1 MQILEASAGSHT
13 CTVGT
18 MAVDG
23 GLIPAGGRTW
33 LVLLR
38 DYLIRNAESWPERQ
52 AFASA
57 TATLTWGEVA
67 DRASRLAAALR
78 RLGVQHGDVVA
89 CMSADTHEVVEAF
102 YAAAIIGAVR
112 TGIHYRYTA
121 REAAHI
127 LRNSAAKVLLVQG
140 GRAEETFGQIT
151 ELPPG
156 LEHVV
161 GFGDHHRSHDYER
174 LLGGSEPL
182 AAEDWPKLGANDLAT
197 IGYTSGST
205 GLPKGAVS
213 THGAVVAAALNTW
226 AQAGLWHEDVMLNC
240 ISCLGGA
247 NIIFAGGN
255 VFTGGK
261 SVLLDRFSPQRLQ
274 ELIEC
279 EAITVALMVPTMM
292 QDMLGSADFN
302 RDALRSL
309 RLVIYGAA
317 PATPSLIRRAIREF
331 GCELQQWYGTT
342 EATGGW
348 TTILHHTE
356 HLHALDE
363 APEILS
369 SVGRPTLHTELRIVD
384 DDGNELPRGQIGT
397 VAIRCETLMNGYLDA
412 PAETAEVLRDGWL
425 EIGDLGYQSEQG
437 YLFIVDRKKFKIV
450 TGGFNVYPIMVE
462 NVLAE
467 HEAVSEVCVVGMP
480 DERLGEAVCAVVVPA
495 KPVDPAELAE
505 FCRGRI
511 ASYAVPKRVDFVDS
525 LPRNPAGKVLK
536 RQVRERYYPDG
547 DAPGGE
553 AEA

>member
-1 MQILEASAGSHT
+1 
-13 CTVGT
+13 
-18 MAVDG
+18 
-23 GLIPAGGRTW
+23 
-33 LVLLR
+33 VLLR
-38 DYLIRNAESWPERQ
+38 DYLVRNAEAWPERQ

-57 TATLTWGEVA
+57 TATLTWGEVV
-67 DRASRLAAALR
+67 DRASRLAAALG
-78 RLGVQHGDVVA
+78 RLGVRHGDVVA
-89 CMSADTHEVVEAF
+89 CMSTDTHEVVEAF
-102 YAAAIIGAVR
+102 YASAIVGAVR

-127 LRNSAAKVLLVQG
+127 LRNSGAKVLLLQG
-140 GRAEETFGQIT
+140 GRAEETFGQIP
-151 ELPPG
+151 ELPPT

-161 GFGDHHRSHDYER
+161 GFGDHHRSQDYEQ
-174 LLGGSEPL
+174 LLINHEPL
-182 AAEDWPKLGANDLAT
+182 APEGWPKLGPNDLAT

-226 AQAGLWHEDVMLNC
+226 CQAGLWHEDVLLNG

-247 NIIFAGGN
+247 NIIFTGGN

-261 SVLLDRFSPQRLQ
+261 SVFLDHFSPQRFG
-274 ELIEC
+274 ELVER
-279 EAITVALMVPTMM
+279 EAVTVALMVPTMM
-292 QDMLGSADFN
+292 QDVLDSADFN
-302 RDALRSL
+302 RDSLRSL

-317 PATPSLIRRAIREF
+317 PATPSLIRRAISEF

-348 TTILHHTE
+348 TTILHHRE
-356 HLHALDE
+356 HLHALND

-369 SVGRPTLHTELRIVD
+369 SVGRPTLQTELRIVD
-384 DDGNELPRGQIGT
+384 DDGIELPRGQIGT
-397 VAIRCETLMNGYLDA
+397 VAIRSQTLMNGYLDA

-450 TGGFNVYPIMVE
+450 TGGFNVYPVTIE
-462 NVLAE
+462 NLLAE
-467 HEAVSEVCVVGMP
+467 HEAVSEVCVVGIP
-480 DERLGEAVCAVVVPA
+480 DQRLGEAVCAVVVPA
-495 KPVDPAELAE
+495 KPVDPAELVE

-511 ASYAVPKRVDFVDS
+511 ASYAVPKRIDFVDS

-536 RQVRERYYPDG
+536 REVRDRYYPDG
-547 DAPGGE
+547 GGPDADGPGSG
-553 AEA
+553 

>member
-1 MQILEASAGSHT
+1 M
-13 CTVGT
+13 
-18 MAVDG
+18 
-23 GLIPAGGRTW
+23 
-33 LVLLR
+33 LLR

-67 DRASRLAAALR
+67 DRACRLAAALR
-78 RLGVQHGDVVA
+78 RLGVRHGDVVA
-89 CMSADTHEVVEAF
+89 CMSTDTHEVVEAF
-102 YAAAIIGAVR
+102 YASAIIGAVR

-127 LRNSAAKVLLVQG
+127 LRNSAAKVLLLEG
-140 GRAEETFGQIT
+140 GRAEETFGQIS
-151 ELPPG
+151 ELPPT

-161 GFGDHHRSHDYER
+161 GFGDHHRSQDYER
-174 LLGGSEPL
+174 LLSDHEPL
-182 AAEDWPKLGANDLAT
+182 AAEDWPKLGPNDLAT

-213 THGAVVAAALNTW
+213 AHGAVVAAALNTW
-226 AQAGLWHEDVMLNC
+226 SQAGLWHEDVMLNC

-247 NIIFAGGN
+247 NIIFTGGN
-255 VFTGGK
+255 VFTGSK
-261 SVLLDRFSPQRLQ
+261 SVFLDRYSPQRFV
-274 ELIEC
+274 ELVER
-279 EAITVALMVPTMM
+279 EGVTVALLVPTMM
-292 QDMLGSADFN
+292 QDVLDAADLN
-302 RDALRSL
+302 RDGLRSI

-317 PATPSLIRRAIREF
+317 PATPSLIRRAISEF
-331 GCELQQWYGTT
+331 GCELQQWYGST

-356 HLHALDE
+356 HLHALNG
-363 APEILS
+363 APEILT

-397 VAIRCETLMNGYLDA
+397 VAIRTQTLMNGYLDA

-450 TGGFNVYPIMVE
+450 TGGFNVYPVTVE

-467 HEAVSEVCVVGMP
+467 HEAVSEVCVVGIP
-480 DERLGEAVCAVVVPA
+480 DERMGEAVCAVVVPA
-495 KPVDPAELAE
+495 KQVDPAELAE

-511 ASYAVPKRVDFVDS
+511 ASYAVPKRIDFVDS

-547 DAPGGE
+547 GGPDGGGPDGGGPDGAANCCDCANRE
-553 AEA
+553 SPVPALMYVAGSDE